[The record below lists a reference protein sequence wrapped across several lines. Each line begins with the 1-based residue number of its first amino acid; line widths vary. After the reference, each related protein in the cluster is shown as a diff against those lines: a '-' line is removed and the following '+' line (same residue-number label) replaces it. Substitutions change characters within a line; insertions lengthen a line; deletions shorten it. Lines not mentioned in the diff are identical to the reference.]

1 MANYVKF
8 RRGSKEAFKLMPVD
22 QLELDTLYFIYSE
35 DEATADLYL
44 GSRLISSGAAD
55 LSSDASALAALTDV
69 VINENLASKDF
80 LVYDANLKAWVNKN
94 LEEAVSIM
102 VGANSTSSGKA
113 GLVPAPSA
121 GPVERYLRSDGTWVT
136 IDSNAEVNI
145 INSVSND
152 FEIISENGIDRQLN
166 LKPISVSKVANL
178 ESILNS
184 KVDKVEGSRLITKIE
199 ADKLAKLSIDDEGN
213 LGISQTINIENVQ
226 GLEDWLNL
234 YSGAIKGLS
243 ENNLTNELY
252 NKLTEALLIRSID
265 TNQLA
270 LNEGH
275 LSVKEVDYSKVS
287 GLNEILALKAEASE
301 VQTVNNRVNELETII
316 NNSILSTESRLEEIE
331 ERLIWQGL

>member
-8 RRGSKEAFKLMPVD
+8 RRGSKEVFKQMPVD

-55 LSSDASALAALTDV
+55 LSSGASALAALTDV

-80 LVYDANLKAWVNKN
+80 LVYDANLKSWVNKN
-94 LEEAVSIM
+94 LEEAVSVMI
-102 VGANSTSSGKA
+102 GANSSSSGQA

-136 IDSNAEVNI
+136 INSNAEVNI

-152 FEIISENGIDRQLN
+152 FEIISGDGIDRQLN
-166 LKPISVSKVANL
+166 LKPISISKVANL

-226 GLEDWLNL
+226 GLEDWLGL
-234 YSGAIKGLS
+234 YSGALKGLS
-243 ENNLTNELY
+243 ENNLTNDLY
-252 NKLTEALLIRSID
+252 NKLTNTLELQAVDSNNFVVNNGVLSLVSVGQ
-265 TNQLA
+265 NQ
-270 LNEGH
+270 
-275 LSVKEVDYSKVS
+275 VS
-287 GLNEILALKAEASE
+287 GLSDSLQAINESLTSL
-301 VQTVNNRVNELETII
+301 
-316 NNSILSTESRLEEIE
+316 NSKLDAAIE
-331 ERLIWQGL
+331 NHLTWLDL